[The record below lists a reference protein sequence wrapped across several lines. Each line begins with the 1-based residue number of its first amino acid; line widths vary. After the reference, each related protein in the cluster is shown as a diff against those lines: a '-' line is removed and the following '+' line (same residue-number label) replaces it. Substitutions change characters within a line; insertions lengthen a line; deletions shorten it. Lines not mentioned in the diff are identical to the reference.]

1 MAVRNFPAILRF
13 NSEKLTGYA
22 DLAVQSLP
30 PGGGV
35 ILGDNAEES
44 ILLKDVLARHGQSPW
59 VVVDVKSLFLPEYR
73 NTVARQFPG
82 FWPPEIQGKVLSS
95 EEMLLFLQH
104 LAATNQVYCL
114 QSGFNCFYE
123 TLQLRP
129 EKSIFR
135 LVACPRPALTAAE
148 IQTNE
153 LFWDEAW
160 RTGLEK
166 VAKVSSAAVYL
177 QQTNTMAER
186 WLASLKMARVVSY
199 QSVLVGNW
207 SSATLNSWGVE
218 LQRAGMLAAAQKRFQ
233 QALALNP
240 NNYAAL
246 VNRQCNLDLQA
257 GTVFSLTNATV
268 LAHELGSPNSLFNLV
283 QNYGYIDDPSLGYLM
298 GTTYQQFG
306 LDAQAIREYLR
317 VRQLAPEVPA
327 PGLALIQ
334 IYSREQ
340 AYDKVIELA
349 SEMRRHIDKLSV
361 AASLNIQLSLEEARS
376 WLALGNVTAAR
387 KLLQPLYASP
397 PADRSL
403 TSQIFQVAL
412 SAGDL
417 NQALKLV
424 ERQIA
429 GNPGDMDLQ
438 INRAA
443 ALIQLG
449 NIPDALAQLDQV
461 LAVTNAPLARMNHGI
476 ANMKAGNDPA
486 AEADFLKILPLR
498 VEPFWVNY
506 DLGILLSKR
515 GDTNQAVEYFK
526 AARSAVPPG
535 TPPWKKAGAALRV
548 LGIPADGPG

>member
-1 MAVRNFPAILRF
+1 
-13 NSEKLTGYA
+13 
-22 DLAVQSLP
+22 
-30 PGGGV
+30 
-35 ILGDNAEES
+35 
-44 ILLKDVLARHGQSPW
+44 
-59 VVVDVKSLFLPEYR
+59 
-73 NTVARQFPG
+73 
-82 FWPPEIQGKVLSS
+82 
-95 EEMLLFLQH
+95 
-104 LAATNQVYCL
+104 
-114 QSGFNCFYE
+114 
-123 TLQLRP
+123 
-129 EKSIFR
+129 
-135 LVACPRPALTAAE
+135 
-148 IQTNE
+148 
-153 LFWDEAW
+153 
-160 RTGLEK
+160 
-166 VAKVSSAAVYL
+166 
-177 QQTNTMAER
+177 
-186 WLASLKMARVVSY
+186 
-199 QSVLVGNW
+199 
-207 SSATLNSWGVE
+207 
-218 LQRAGMLAAAQKRFQ
+218 
-233 QALALNP
+233 
-240 NNYAAL
+240 
-246 VNRQCNLDLQA
+246 
-257 GTVFSLTNATV
+257 
-268 LAHELGSPNSLFNLV
+268 V